1 MAEKKTKNEPKKITF
16 QTKVSSI
23 SEEVERKGREH
34 VVRVSTSEV
43 E

>member
-1 MAEKKTKNEPKKITF
+1 MTENKPKKITF

-23 SEEVERKGREH
+23 SEEVERRGREH
-34 VVRVSTSEV
+34 VVRVSTSET